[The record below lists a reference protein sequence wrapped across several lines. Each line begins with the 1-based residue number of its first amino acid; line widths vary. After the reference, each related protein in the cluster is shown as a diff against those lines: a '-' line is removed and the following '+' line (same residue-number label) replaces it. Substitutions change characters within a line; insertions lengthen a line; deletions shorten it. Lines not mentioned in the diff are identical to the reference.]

1 MAAADGGRV
10 VLVKAKPATFAVFL
24 SRHPLR
30 PLAHP
35 VRGPA

>member
-24 SRHPLR
+24 PRHPPR
-30 PLAHP
+30 SGTQP

>member
-24 SRHPLR
+24 RRR
-30 PLAHP
+30 PPQHGTQP